1 MPIFYKI
8 IYVAKKASQQ
18 SIIFYSECRL
28 LYPWLKMGLPWS
40 KENLFG
46 HPTLHKIM
54 IFTG

>member
-1 MPIFYKI
+1 
-8 IYVAKKASQQ
+8 VV
-18 SIIFYSECRL
+18 EN
-28 LYPWLKMGLPWS
+28 GLPWS